1 VEVEP
6 SSDDDQLYDL
16 LATWD
21 EQRRQGHEPTAELL
35 CPDDEDLRERLR
47 QKIDAQ
53 RRLDARLGLD
63 ESTRA
68 DHTSVVPERLPEI
81 PEIEIEE
88 EIGRGGMGVVYRGRQ
103 AALDRPVAVKVILGG
118 GHAGASERARF
129 RTEAVATARI
139 PHPNIVAIHGSGEVN
154 GLPYIVLEY
163 LEGGS
168 LAARLL
174 GEPQSPGW
182 SAALVR
188 TLAGAVAA
196 GHAKGVLHRD
206 LKPKNIVFATDGT
219 PKITDY
225 GLSKLLDAD
234 SGLTATGQ
242 SPGTPSYMAPEQ
254 VGARGGSVGPAT
266 DVYALGAVLYEL
278 LVGRPPFRG
287 ATVLDTLDMV
297 RSQDPVPPT
306 QLQPK
311 VPRDLETIVLKCL
324 EKEMLGR
331 YRSAE
336 TLADDLGR
344 FLEGRPIRARRIGPL
359 GVAWRWCKRH
369 RALAAALLSVA
380 LVTLGGFAG
389 ITWQWREAKSNL
401 RVAEQNLGLAQ
412 DAFSEFYNLYPSEN
426 ESTPPDINAL
436 RNRYLTR
443 GRTQLLNLAER
454 FRGIPGARREYIL
467 ALLRSARMIGETNDQ
482 DAARELSRQAL
493 QAAESWFQE
502 SSEDPERFKLLFA
515 AYEQYL
521 RYESL
526 DAARCLA
533 AYRRSE
539 EVAKYWVRSHPDAE
553 AGLRDGRLAHAF
565 LAAVRLESLN
575 RREESLSLFMK
586 AGTLADLMERDLG
599 STLAIIQLVNVAKSY
614 SRAGYVET
622 ERKNYDAAERYL
634 RKSVNLFQRVCE
646 NAPLDIDA
654 VLSHTIAT
662 QSLGN
667 FLASHD
673 RQVEAVEAYR
683 AACDMLEGAVSRTGW
698 REAER
703 LWLRRSQVSA
713 YNSLG
718 LQHAKHQSRASD
730 GAVVKAEV
738 DSWLDI
744 SRKTHEIAN
753 ALLTIAPGDSDTRY
767 YDCVCCVNIYL
778 ILSDF
783 DQYKDEVE
791 ARKWLERGNR
801 LLAED
806 SQAIRERD
814 PNLHELVRSDYE
826 KVMSVGREQDVRP

>member
-1 VEVEP
+1 MEVEP

-21 EQRRQGHEPTAELL
+21 EQRRQGPEPTAELL
-35 CPDDEDLRERLR
+35 CPDNEDLRERLQ

-68 DHTSVVPERLPEI
+68 DHTSVVPERQPEI

-103 AALDRPVAVKVILGG
+103 TALDRPVAVKVILGG
-118 GHAGASERARF
+118 GCAGASERARF

-139 PHPNIVAIHGSGEVN
+139 PHPNIVAIHGSGEVD
-154 GLPYIVLEY
+154 GLPYLVLEY

-168 LAARLL
+168 LAARLH

-206 LKPKNIVFATDGT
+206 LKPRNIVFSSDGT

-225 GLSKLLDAD
+225 GLSKLLDED

-254 VGARGGSVGPAT
+254 AGARGGSVGPAT

-297 RSQDPVPPT
+297 RSQSPVPPT

-359 GVAWRWCKRH
+359 GVAWRWCKR
-369 RALAAALLSVA
+369 RPALA
-380 LVTLGGFAG
+380 VTFVMFVTAIAMGVAG
-389 ITWQWREAKSNL
+389 ITWQWRVARGNL
-401 RVAEQNLGLAQ
+401 QVAEENLDLAL
-412 DAFSEFYNLYPSEN
+412 DAIGEFYREFPTEPELKRPELS
-426 ESTPPDINAL
+426 DL
-436 RNRYLTR
+436 RNRYLAR
-443 GRTQLLNLAER
+443 GRAQLQGLVER
-454 FRGIPGARREYIL
+454 FRGNPRARQEYIL
-467 ALLRSARMIGETNDQ
+467 VLIRTEQLVSEVGDE

-493 QAAESWFQE
+493 ETAEDWFQE
-502 SSEDPERFKLLFA
+502 SPGDPDRFRLVFASFERNLIHEDVDPSRCLDVYHRSEKVAEQWIQRNPDSRNSLRMGRMAHAFNAAARLESMKMVNESLALFLRAGELADLLERDPSLTLTVPQLDDVSKVYSRVGYVEA
-515 AYEQYL
+515 ARENHDAAEQYL
-521 RYESL
+521 RKAVEMFRRAYDES
-526 DAARCLA
+526 
-533 AYRRSE
+533 
-539 EVAKYWVRSHPDAE
+539 P
-553 AGLRDGRLAHAF
+553 
-565 LAAVRLESLN
+565 
-575 RREESLSLFMK
+575 
-586 AGTLADLMERDLG
+586 T
-599 STLAIIQLVNVAKSY
+599 NVD
-614 SRAGYVET
+614 VI
-622 ERKNYDAAERYL
+622 N
-634 RKSVNLFQRVCE
+634 N
-646 NAPLDIDA
+646 
-654 VLSHTIAT
+654 HTIAT
-662 QSLGN
+662 QNLGN
-667 FLASHD
+667 FLAS
-673 RQVEAVEAYR
+673 RGRLAQAVEAYR
-683 AACDMLEGAVSRTGW
+683 AACDLLDAAASRKGW
-698 REAER
+698 RDFER
-703 LWLRRSQVSA
+703 IRVLRSQVTA

-718 LQHAKHQSRASD
+718 LHYAKIQSQTKEEA
-730 GAVVKAEV
+730 AMKAAI
-738 DSWLDI
+738 DSWLEVN
-744 SRKTHEIAN
+744 RKTHAIAN
-753 ALLTIAPGDSDTRY
+753 ALLTVVPEDSETRY
-767 YDCVCCVNIYL
+767 YDCTSCINMYL
-778 ILSDF
+778 ILSES
-783 DQYKDEVE
+783 DQHKDEEE
-791 ARKWLERGNR
+791 AREWIEHGYR
-801 LLAED
+801 LIEED
-806 SQAIRERD
+806 SRSIRERD
-814 PNLHELVRSDYE
+814 PALYELTRSEYE
-826 KVMSVGREQDVRP
+826 KVMSIDREQD